1 MIFSRFNYVL
11 FGCNAVLLLLFAVIW
26 VELNRS
32 VLLLENV
39 ISFLFMIFNRCVGF
53 ELVLLLVVLETFRV
67 SSLVLFGSL
76 Y

>member
-11 FGCNAVLLLLFAVIW
+11 FGYKAVLLLLFEVIW

-32 VLLLENV
+32 VLLFENV

-53 ELVLLLVVLETFRV
+53 ELVLLLVVLEAFRV
-67 SSLVLFGSL
+67 SSLPLFGSL